1 MSPNVPPQDSRAPA
15 ARLAEAQCAIRRLTA
30 RGRLSH
36 TERLELAAWQR
47 QWVQA
52 WHDSHYVIAA

>member
-1 MSPNVPPQDSRAPA
+1 MRAPVV
-15 ARLAEAQCAIRRLTA
+15 RLAEAQCAIRRLTA